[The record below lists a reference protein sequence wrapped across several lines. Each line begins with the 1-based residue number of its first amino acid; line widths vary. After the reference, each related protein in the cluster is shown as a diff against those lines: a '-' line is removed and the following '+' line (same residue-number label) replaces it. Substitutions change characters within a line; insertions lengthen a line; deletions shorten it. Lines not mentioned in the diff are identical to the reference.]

1 MPAINIRTTLPG
13 PKGQAVL
20 DRRDAAVSRAS
31 FRSTPVVAASAHNA
45 TVTDVDGNTFIDFT
59 AGIGTLNVGH
69 TPPEVVAALQA
80 QAADLIHLC
89 AIVGTYEPY
98 IALAEKL
105 NSLVPIDGPKKTF
118 LSNSGAE
125 GVETAIKMARA
136 YTGRPAI
143 VTYEGAYHGRTLLT
157 LSLTSKYALFKKSFG
172 PFAPE
177 IYRVPYPY
185 AYRCPHCRNEGAC
198 NLTCFEDLERA
209 LLAHVDPAAVA
220 AIIIEPVQGE
230 GGFIPADYE
239 YLRRLRQLC
248 DKHGIVLIAD
258 EVQAGFCRT
267 GRWFSFEHS
276 GIQPDLVVM
285 AKSIAAGMPLAA
297 VTGKAAIVDAPH
309 LGGLG
314 STFGGNPLACVA
326 ALKSIE
332 LMEREN
338 LNQRAEQIG
347 ETLMGRFRGWQEHF
361 PIIGDVRGLGAMCAV
376 EFVAGRGD
384 RTPNTDAP
392 LKIVGAAY
400 QRGLL
405 LIRAGLYS
413 NCVRTLVPLTIGD
426 AELEEGLD
434 VLEASIAEVA

>member
-105 NSLVPIDGPKKTF
+105 NALVPIDGPKKTF

-347 ETLMGRFRGWQEHF
+347 ETLMGRFRGWQERF

>member
-230 GGFIPADYE
+230 GGFIPPTTNTCAACASFATSTASCSSPMRCRPASAARGAGSPSSTAASSPIWWSWPSPSPRGCRWPRSPA
-239 YLRRLRQLC
+239 RRRSSMR
-248 DKHGIVLIAD
+248 
-258 EVQAGFCRT
+258 RT
-267 GRWFSFEHS
+267 WA
-276 GIQPDLVVM
+276 VW
-285 AKSIAAGMPLAA
+285 AALS
-297 VTGKAAIVDAPH
+297 AAIRWPASPR
-309 LGGLG
+309 
-314 STFGGNPLACVA
+314 S
-326 ALKSIE
+326 
-332 LMEREN
+332 
-338 LNQRAEQIG
+338 RA
-347 ETLMGRFRGWQEHF
+347 
-361 PIIGDVRGLGAMCAV
+361 
-376 EFVAGRGD
+376 
-384 RTPNTDAP
+384 
-392 LKIVGAAY
+392 
-400 QRGLL
+400 
-405 LIRAGLYS
+405 S
-413 NCVRTLVPLTIGD
+413 N
-426 AELEEGLD
+426 
-434 VLEASIAEVA
+434 

>member
-31 FRSTPVVAASAHNA
+31 FRSTPIVAASAHNA

-105 NSLVPIDGPKKTF
+105 NALVPIDDPKKTF

-185 AYRCPHCRNEGAC
+185 AYRCPHCRHEGVC

-209 LLAHVDPAAVA
+209 LIAHVDPASVA

-347 ETLMGRFRGWQEHF
+347 ETVMARFRAWQERF
-361 PIIGDVRGLGAMCAV
+361 PIIGDVRGLGAMCAI